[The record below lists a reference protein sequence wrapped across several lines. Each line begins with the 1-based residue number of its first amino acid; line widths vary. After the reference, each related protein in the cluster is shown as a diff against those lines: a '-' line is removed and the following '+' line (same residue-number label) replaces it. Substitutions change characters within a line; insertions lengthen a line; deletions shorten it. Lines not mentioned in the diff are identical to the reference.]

1 MTDFFQEL
9 AKTLAQRWVGLLLV
23 PGALFVGGAV
33 VGVRLGHAHAVDPSL
48 ATQVL
53 TNATTS
59 ITGQTHTVQV
69 VVIVGALLASAAV
82 GLVVQA
88 TAGLTRALWLGR
100 WPGAILTARRVQ
112 RWERQLHRRQELE
125 QAQPAAT
132 RSASA
137 RREID
142 LVAAR
147 MNAVAIARPGRP
159 TWMGDRIHAVEEIA
173 ADRYGLDLPFAWPRM
188 WLAMPDAARAEI
200 TAANGAFAAAV
211 TVASWTWPTLVLGA
225 LWWPAALVAVVIGTT
240 GWVRG
245 RAAITD
251 LTSLVESALDL
262 YGCALAAAVG
272 VETERST
279 GPLEVHEGEQV
290 TAIVRKGR

>member
-23 PGALFVGGAV
+23 PGALFVVGAF
-33 VGVRLGHAHAVDPSL
+33 VGVQLGHQHALDLSMATHVL
-48 ATQVL
+48 AA
-53 TNATTS
+53 ATTS
-59 ITGQTHTVQV
+59 IAGRPGTVQV
-69 VVIVGALLASAAV
+69 VVLVAALLTSAGV

-88 TAGLTRALWLGR
+88 MTGVTRALWLGR
-100 WPGAILTARRVQ
+100 WPGAILTARRAR
-112 RWERQLHRRQELE
+112 RWERQLRRRQELE
-125 QAQPAAT
+125 AARPAGTRNAAT
-132 RSASA
+132 Q
-137 RREID
+137 REID

-147 MNAVAIARPGRP
+147 MNAIAMARPGRP
-159 TWMGDRIHAVEEIA
+159 TWMGDRIHAAEAIA
-173 ADRYGLDLPFAWPRM
+173 ADRYGLDLPFAWPRF
-188 WLAMPDAARAEI
+188 WLTMPDTARAEI

-211 TVASWTWPTLVLGA
+211 TVASWAWPVLVLGA
-225 LWWPAALVAVVIGTT
+225 LWWPAAVVAALVGTT

-272 VETERST
+272 VQTDRST
-279 GPLEVHEGEQV
+279 GPLAIGEGEQV